1 MTNSI
6 TTHGQIQALGLAQPN
21 IYSIYELLV
30 NMKMLVLQIQKY
42 RISMTQGNNRVSEKG
57 PREGPVFIV
66 HQKPEAS
73 DQTMTHCTE

>member
-30 NMKMLVLQIQKY
+30 NMKRLVLQIQNY
-42 RISMTQGNNRVSEKG
+42 RISMTQGNNN
-57 PREGPVFIV
+57 REGFWD
-66 HQKPEAS
+66 KPSIDSVAEARS
-73 DQTMTHCTE
+73 L

>member
-30 NMKMLVLQIQKY
+30 NMKMLVLQIQNTG
-42 RISMTQGNNRVSEKG
+42 SPSAE
-57 PREGPVFIV
+57 
-66 HQKPEAS
+66 
-73 DQTMTHCTE
+73 